1 MPQIFTF
8 CTQQVKH
15 FLQSTGTSG
24 RAKFTKKKKAITR
37 IQVDRNSNPWFVL
50 FTVNGT
56 ATAHSVN
63 KKLQGKTL
71 SKEYYSK
78 CSGKAQSLDSHDTI
92 YYCSFVPS
100 LSLLSFWQIIR
111 GILSLP
117 IMCIYAHVVQKQSI
131 RHCQQPPE
139 KSRTCSR
146 ITWSTGSNPVIALL

>member
-1 MPQIFTF
+1 MDTCLRYLLFVLSKLSTSYNQLEPLEEPS
-8 CTQQVKH
+8 
-15 FLQSTGTSG
+15 LQ
-24 RAKFTKKKKAITR
+24 KKKKAITR

-71 SKEYYSK
+71 SREYYSK

-100 LSLLSFWQIIR
+100 LSLLSFW
-111 GILSLP
+111 
-117 IMCIYAHVVQKQSI
+117 
-131 RHCQQPPE
+131 
-139 KSRTCSR
+139 
-146 ITWSTGSNPVIALL
+146 

>member
-24 RAKFTKKKKAITR
+24 RAKFTKKKKK
-37 IQVDRNSNPWFVL
+37 SNYKNTGRQEFKSMVCVIHSD
-50 FTVNGT
+50 TVNGT

-71 SKEYYSK
+71 STEHYSK

-100 LSLLSFWQIIR
+100 SCLLSFW
-111 GILSLP
+111 
-117 IMCIYAHVVQKQSI
+117 
-131 RHCQQPPE
+131 
-139 KSRTCSR
+139 
-146 ITWSTGSNPVIALL
+146 